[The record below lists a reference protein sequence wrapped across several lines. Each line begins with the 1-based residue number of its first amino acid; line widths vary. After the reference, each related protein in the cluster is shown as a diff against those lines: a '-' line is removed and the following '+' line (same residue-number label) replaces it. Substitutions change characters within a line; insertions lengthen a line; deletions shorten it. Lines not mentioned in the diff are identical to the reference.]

1 MRRIT
6 GVLIATLLAISVP
19 AVAANNTDVVIF
31 LNGDRLSG
39 EFKSLERGKLRF
51 KTAATDTIS
60 IEWDDVASLKS
71 DQNIQVETESG
82 DRFLGHLGAA
92 SSEGKVLVETTTGAV
107 QLDADRIVLMHPIEK
122 KGIAR
127 FDGDITAGFNFAKAS
142 AVRQAHFGLDL
153 EARSESRI
161 FSLDLNSVTS
171 DSADNSSSQRHSADI
186 SYQRL
191 LSDRWLIGA
200 VLRLER
206 NDELELDLRTSL
218 GFGGGRSILQTNNTR
233 LSLVGGLQVSR
244 ENVSGNELDEDTVEA
259 FATLNWDWFRYDTP
273 ELDFSTELQVIPNLT
288 DSGRV
293 RAELDIS
300 MKWEIIEDLFWELAF
315 YDSFDSD
322 PVVLGAEE
330 NDYGVVTSLG
340 WEF

>member
-1 MRRIT
+1 MKDGIVALF
-6 GVLIATLLAISVP
+6 GLMAIVFLP
-19 AVAANNTDVVIF
+19 VANANTDVVVF
-31 LNGDRLSG
+31 TNGDRLTG
-39 EFKSLERGKLRF
+39 EVKLLERGKLSF

-107 QLDADRIVLMHPIEK
+107 QLDVDRIVLMHPIEK

-127 FDGDITAGFNFAKAS
+127 FDGDITAGFNFAKAN
-142 AVRQAHFGLDL
+142 AMRQAHFGLDL
-153 EARSESRI
+153 EARTETRI
-161 FSLDLNSVTS
+161 FSLNMYSVTS

-191 LSDRWLIGA
+191 LADRWLIGA

-206 NDELELDLRTSL
+206 NDELQLDLRTSL
-218 GFGGGRSILQTNNTR
+218 GIGGGRNILQTNSSTV
-233 LSLVGGLQVSR
+233 SLIGGLQVSR
-244 ENVSGNELDEDTVEA
+244 ENVSGNELDEDTLEA

-273 ELDFSTELQVIPNLT
+273 ELDFSTELQIIPNLT

-300 MKWEIIEDLFWELAF
+300 MKWEIVEDLFWELAF

-330 NDYGVVTSLG
+330 NDYGLVASLG

>member
-1 MRRIT
+1 MKDGIVALF
-6 GVLIATLLAISVP
+6 GLMAIVFLP
-19 AVAANNTDVVIF
+19 VANANTDVVVF
-31 LNGDRLSG
+31 TNGDRLTG
-39 EFKSLERGKLRF
+39 EVKLLERGKLSF

-107 QLDADRIVLMHPIEK
+107 QLDVDRIVLMHPIEK

-127 FDGDITAGFNFAKAS
+127 FDGDITAGFNFAKAN
-142 AVRQAHFGLDL
+142 AMRQAHFGLDL
-153 EARSESRI
+153 EARTETRI
-161 FSLDLNSVTS
+161 FSLNMYSVTS

-191 LSDRWLIGA
+191 LADRWLIGA

-206 NDELELDLRTSL
+206 NDELQLDLRTSL
-218 GFGGGRSILQTNNTR
+218 GVGGGRNILQTNSSTV
-233 LSLVGGLQVSR
+233 SLIGGLQVSR
-244 ENVSGNELDEDTVEA
+244 ENVSGNELDEDTLEA

-273 ELDFSTELQVIPNLT
+273 ELDFSTELQIIPNLT

-300 MKWEIIEDLFWELAF
+300 MKWEIVEDLFWELAF

-330 NDYGVVTSLG
+330 NDYGLVASLG

>member
-1 MRRIT
+1 MKDGIVALF
-6 GVLIATLLAISVP
+6 GLMAIVFLP
-19 AVAANNTDVVIF
+19 VANANTDVVVF
-31 LNGDRLSG
+31 TNGDRLTG
-39 EFKSLERGKLRF
+39 EVKLLERGKLSF

-107 QLDADRIVLMHPIEK
+107 QLDVDRIVLMHPIEK

-127 FDGDITAGFNFAKAS
+127 FDGDITAGFNFAKAN
-142 AVRQAHFGLDL
+142 AMRQAHFGLDL
-153 EARSESRI
+153 EARTETRI
-161 FSLDLNSVTS
+161 FSLNMYSVTS

-191 LSDRWLIGA
+191 LADRWLIGA

-206 NDELELDLRTSL
+206 NDELQLDLRTSL
-218 GFGGGRSILQTNNTR
+218 GVGGGRKILQTNSSTV
-233 LSLVGGLQVSR
+233 SLIGGLQVSR
-244 ENVSGNELDEDTVEA
+244 ENVSGNELDEDTLEA

-273 ELDFSTELQVIPNLT
+273 ELDFSTELQIIPNLT

-300 MKWEIIEDLFWELAF
+300 MKWEIVEDLFWELAF

-330 NDYGVVTSLG
+330 NDYGLVASLG

>member
-1 MRRIT
+1 MKDGIVALF
-6 GVLIATLLAISVP
+6 GLMAIVFLP
-19 AVAANNTDVVIF
+19 VANANTDVVVF
-31 LNGDRLSG
+31 TNGDRLTG
-39 EFKSLERGKLRF
+39 EVKLLERGKLRF

-107 QLDADRIVLMHPIEK
+107 QLDVDRIVLMHPIEK

-127 FDGDITAGFNFAKAS
+127 FDGDITAGFNFAKAN
-142 AVRQAHFGLDL
+142 AMRQAHFGLDL
-153 EARSESRI
+153 EARTETRI
-161 FSLDLNSVTS
+161 FSLNMYSVTS

-191 LSDRWLIGA
+191 LADRWLIGA

-206 NDELELDLRTSL
+206 NDELQLDLRTSL
-218 GFGGGRSILQTNNTR
+218 GVGGGRNILQTNSSTV
-233 LSLVGGLQVSR
+233 SLIGGLQVSR
-244 ENVSGNELDEDTVEA
+244 ENVSGNELDEDTLEA

-273 ELDFSTELQVIPNLT
+273 ELDFSTELQIIPNLT

-300 MKWEIIEDLFWELAF
+300 MKWEIVEDLFWELAF

-330 NDYGVVTSLG
+330 NDYGLVASLG

>member
-1 MRRIT
+1 MKDGIVALF
-6 GVLIATLLAISVP
+6 GLMAIVFLP
-19 AVAANNTDVVIF
+19 VANANTDVVVF
-31 LNGDRLSG
+31 TNGDRLTG
-39 EFKSLERGKLRF
+39 EVKLLERGKLRF

-107 QLDADRIVLMHPIEK
+107 QLDVDRIVLMHPIEK

-127 FDGDITAGFNFAKAS
+127 FDGDITAGFNFAKAN

-153 EARSESRI
+153 EARTETRI
-161 FSLDLNSVTS
+161 FSLNMYSVTS

-191 LSDRWLIGA
+191 LADRWLIGA

-206 NDELELDLRTSL
+206 NDELQLDLRTSL
-218 GFGGGRSILQTNNTR
+218 GVGGGRNILQTNSSTV
-233 LSLVGGLQVSR
+233 SLIGGLQVSR
-244 ENVSGNELDEDTVEA
+244 ENVSGNVLDEDTLEA

-273 ELDFSTELQVIPNLT
+273 ELDFSTELQIIPNLT

-300 MKWEIIEDLFWELAF
+300 MKWEIVEDLFWELAF

-330 NDYGVVTSLG
+330 NDYGLVASLG